1 MLSTET
7 DTKYRRKEMVKYKI
21 KERREKL
28 GMSQSELIKKTGIS
42 RAQISALENGNEIDV
57 RISTLS
63 KVASALKCSVTSL
76 FE

>member
-1 MLSTET
+1 
-7 DTKYRRKEMVKYKI
+7 MVKYKI

-28 GMSQSELIKKTGIS
+28 GMSQAELIKKTGIS

>member
-1 MLSTET
+1 
-7 DTKYRRKEMVKYKI
+7 MVKYKI